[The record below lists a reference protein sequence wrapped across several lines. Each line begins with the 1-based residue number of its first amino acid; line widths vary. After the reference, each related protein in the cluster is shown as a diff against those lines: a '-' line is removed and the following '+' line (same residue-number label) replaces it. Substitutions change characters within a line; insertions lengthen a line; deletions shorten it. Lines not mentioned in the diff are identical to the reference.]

1 MPQDPKFWLELLHW
15 ACTVLLAT
23 AIWLRKPGVEAGVA
37 VAALEAKHGQQLAE
51 HSKQLALHEERMQH
65 MPTSEELAELEGTVK
80 TIAAQMEG
88 LGESM
93 GTVRLQLN
101 RIETYLLDRKG

>member
-1 MPQDPKFWLELLHW
+1 MLDPKFWLDATHW
-15 ACTVLLAT
+15 LFTVVLAFSL
-23 AIWLRKPGVEAGVA
+23 WLRKPGEEAGQA
-37 VAALEAKHGQQLAE
+37 VSALKEEHGKRLHE
-51 HSKQLALHEERMQH
+51 HSRLLALFEERMKH

-80 TIAAQMEG
+80 TIASQVEG